1 MRVFCLP
8 SRASR
13 TPKRR
18 PTITPRFKGSA
29 YRSGNELIIGYIK
42 PGIKIDEET
51 LAKTLEAIRKEYNAP
66 QVQLAFVAEDK
77 KIGDGVLG
85 LAGVTGK
92 EKPVYLLP
100 KDEEQ
105 AKLLAKVIGYDMS
118 PKALWKAYDE
128 NEVVADQDFKGRPI
142 IFEATLSE
150 VAKDVFG
157 KPYVKIPVDQHG
169 FFGIQVTLKEDDPA
183 LRKIKKGMKVTVRGR
198 AGKVHRQDPYGA
210 RDRHYCQVAF
220 FSDSQEPPPG
230 GFF

>member
-1 MRVFCLP
+1 M
-8 SRASR
+8 
-13 TPKRR
+13 KRLSMAVVACFLFALAG
-18 PTITPRFKGSA
+18 IANAEEAANYYSKIQRFSIPER
-29 YRSGNELIIGYIK
+29 YELIIGYIK

-85 LAGVTGK
+85 LAGVSGK

-105 AKLLAKVIGYDMS
+105 AKLLAKAIGYDMS

-183 LRKIKKGMKVTVRGR
+183 LRKIKKGMKVTVRAVPEKFIAKTLMAHGT
-198 AGKVHRQDPYGA
+198 VL
-210 RDRHYCQVAF
+210 VAK
-220 FSDSQEPPPG
+220 
-230 GFF
+230 